1 MRHRLQPARLGVAV
15 PLILL
20 VLAGC
25 GGSDESADEG
35 TPASGAKPA
44 ELSGKLT
51 VVSNWTGSEGE
62 AFQAVI
68 EGFKQDAPGVR
79 VEINQVPFD
88 QTQAQLAQQFA
99 AGSPP
104 DVAVALPGIVR
115 QFSGQGLLLNLDDL
129 WDEWLSDGSY
139 TQAVRDI
146 AQGADDHTDAIL
158 FKGNVNALIWYTP
171 AQLKQLGI
179 GVPKTWDEFTAALDK
194 VKADGIQPFAVGGK
208 DGWPLTQWTDPLIL
222 RVAGADAFNQLAR
235 GEIGWDD
242 PRIVKSFEVFAD
254 MITNYWPDDA
264 LSTSFVD
271 ATCARVDGKAAFQ
284 NQGAFINLVAPGE
297 CKKSLKPGKDFTFF
311 EMPKYD
317 ESAPDARFVSGDLFM
332 GAKDSDNPDAAVALL
347 RYLGSAEAQEIW
359 AGRGGFVAPNAK
371 VPDSVYPNV
380 NDRKAAAL
388 WPKAAD
394 TAAGYDLDDWIGGEI
409 QTKYKEALEQFVREP
424 DVSRFIDTMVKLD
437 TRSSEG

>member
-1 MRHRLQPARLGVAV
+1 MRYRLQPARVGLAV
-15 PLILL
+15 PLMLIA
-20 VLAGC
+20 LAGC
-25 GGSDESADEG
+25 GGDDGGGDSG
-35 TPASGAKPA
+35 TPATAAKPA
-44 ELSGKLT
+44 DLSGKLT
-51 VVSNWTGSEGE
+51 VVSNWTGSEGD

-68 EGFKQDAPGVR
+68 DGFKQRAPGVD

-115 QFSGQGLLLNLDDL
+115 QFSQQGLLMNLDGL
-129 WDEWLSDGSY
+129 WDKWLADGSY
-139 TQAVRDI
+139 TQSVRDI
-146 AQGADDHTDAIL
+146 AQGADDHSDAVL

-171 AQLKQLGI
+171 AQLKRLGI
-179 GVPKTWDEFTAALDK
+179 AVPKTWDEFTAALDK
-194 VKADGIQPFAVGGK
+194 IKAEGIEPFAVGGA

-222 RVAGADAFNQLAR
+222 RVAGAEAFNQLAR

-242 PRIVKSFEVFAD
+242 PRIVKAFDVFAQ
-254 MITNYWPDDA
+254 MIKDYWPKNA
-264 LSTSFVD
+264 LSTAFVD

-317 ESAPDARFVSGDLFM
+317 ASAPDARFVSGDLFM
-332 GAKDSDNPDAAVALL
+332 GAKDSDNPDAAMALL
-347 RYLGSAEAQEIW
+347 DYLGSADAQEIW
-359 AGRGGFVAPNAK
+359 AKRGGFVAPNAK
-371 VPDSVYPNV
+371 VPASIYPNV
-380 NDRKAAAL
+380 NDKKAADL
-388 WPKAAD
+388 WPKDAG

-409 QTKYKEALEQFVREP
+409 QTKYKEALQQFVREP
-424 DVSRFIDTMVKLD
+424 DAAKFVATMTKVD
-437 TRSSEG
+437 TRSTEG

>member
-1 MRHRLQPARLGVAV
+1 MRYRLQPARLGFAL
-15 PLILL
+15 PLILIA
-20 VLAGC
+20 LAGC
-25 GGSDESADEG
+25 GGDDDAEQG
-35 TPASGAKPA
+35 TPAGGAKPA

-68 EGFKQDAPGVR
+68 DGFKAQAPGVE
-79 VEINQVPFD
+79 VEISQVPFD

-104 DVAVALPGIVR
+104 DVSVALPGIVR
-115 QFSGQGLLLNLDDL
+115 QFSEQGLLMNLDGL
-129 WDEWLSDGSY
+129 WDEWLADGSY
-139 TQAVRDI
+139 TEAVRDI
-146 AQGADDHTDAIL
+146 AQGADDHTDAVL

-171 AQLKQLGI
+171 AQLEKLGI
-179 GVPKTWDEFTAALDK
+179 AVPESWDEFTAALDK
-194 VKADGIQPFAVGGK
+194 IESAGEEPFAVGGA

-242 PRIVKSFEVFAD
+242 PRIVESFEVFAKL
-254 MITNYWPDDA
+254 ITDYWPENA
-264 LSTSFVD
+264 LSTAFVD
-271 ATCARVDGKAAFQ
+271 ATCARVDGKAVFQ

-311 EMPKYD
+311 ELPKYD

-332 GAKDSDNPDAAVALL
+332 GAKDSENPEATLALL
-347 RYLGSAEAQEIW
+347 KYLGSAEAQEIW
-359 AGRGGFVAPNAK
+359 AKRGGFVAPNAK
-371 VPDSVYPNV
+371 VAESVYPNV

-388 WPKAAD
+388 WPKEEG

-409 QTKYKEALEQFVREP
+409 QTKYKQALEQFVRDP
-424 DVSRFIDTMVKLD
+424 DVPRFIDTMVKVD
-437 TRSSEG
+437 KRSTEG

>member
-1 MRHRLQPARLGVAV
+1 MRYRMQPARLGFAL
-15 PLILL
+15 PLILI

-25 GGSDESADEG
+25 GGSDDEG
-35 TPASGAKPA
+35 TPATAAKPA

-68 EGFKQDAPGVR
+68 DGFKRQAPDVQ
-79 VEINQVPFD
+79 VEVNQVPFD

-104 DVAVALPGIVR
+104 DVSVALPGIVR
-115 QFSGQGLLLNLDDL
+115 QFSQQGLLMNLDSL
-129 WDEWLSDGSY
+129 WDGWLKDGSY

-146 AQGADDHTDAIL
+146 AQGADDHTDAVL

-179 GVPKTWDEFTAALDK
+179 AVPKTWDEFTAALDK
-194 VKADGIQPFAVGGK
+194 VKADGIEPFAVGGA

-222 RVAGADAFNQLAR
+222 RVAGAEAFNQLAR

-242 PRIVKSFEVFAD
+242 PQIVKAFDVFAR
-254 MITNYWPDDA
+254 MITDYWPDNA
-264 LSTSFVD
+264 LSTAFVD

-297 CKKSLKPGKDFTFF
+297 CDKSLKPGKDFTFF

-317 ESAPDARFVSGDLFM
+317 DSAPDARFVSGDLFM
-332 GAKDSDNPDAAVALL
+332 GAKDSDNPDAALALL
-347 RYLGSAEAQEIW
+347 KYLGSADAQEIW
-359 AGRGGFVAPNAK
+359 AKRGGFVAPNAK
-371 VPDSVYPNV
+371 VPESVYPNV
-380 NDRKAAAL
+380 NDKKAAEL
-388 WPKAAD
+388 WPKD
-394 TAAGYDLDDWIGGEI
+394 PGTEAGYDLDDWIGGEI
-409 QTKYKEALEQFVREP
+409 QTKYKEALEQFVRQP
-424 DVSRFIDTMVKLD
+424 DVQRFIDTMVKVD
-437 TRSSEG
+437 TRSTAG